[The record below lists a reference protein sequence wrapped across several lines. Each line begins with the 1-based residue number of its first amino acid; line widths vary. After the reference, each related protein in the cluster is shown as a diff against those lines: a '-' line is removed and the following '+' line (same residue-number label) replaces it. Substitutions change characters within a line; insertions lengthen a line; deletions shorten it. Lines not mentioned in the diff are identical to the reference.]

1 MSLRWKLTLYYSAV
15 SALILLMG
23 GMGFYLVLRQNLR
36 AALDDSLR
44 EAATL
49 AASQLGGDEQK
60 PQFSAAETDT
70 LLQRLPGATV
80 LLVFNAQGQLVDRI
94 GISRTRAPLVE
105 GFTTFGD
112 TRVFTLK
119 LPNGDQIQAQRPQ
132 LETLEALSRVQRLLL
147 YALPVLLLLGVG
159 AGYFLAD
166 HALRPVDA
174 VVRLAQAIASSG
186 RYQERVP
193 EASGKDEMAR
203 LTQTVNAMLSRLE
216 QTIEREK
223 AFALAAAHE
232 LRTPLTLLQGRA
244 SLTLEKDRS
253 PEQYR
258 QALQKINRDSRELTA
273 LVESLLALARTNQS
287 PRQDVVNLGDVALE
301 GVELLSSD
309 ASARGVGVEL
319 HTQPAL
325 TLGDAPALRLVAV
338 NLLQNALKYG
348 SKQVWVRTGA
358 RNNLAFL
365 EVCDNGPGIPAEEIQ
380 RLLQPF
386 QRGSALQGNGAG
398 LGLALASAVAKQH
411 GGRLELMPAEAGG
424 LKATLYLPLE

>member
-80 LLVFNAQGQLVDRI
+80 LLVFNAKGQLVDQI
-94 GISRTRAPLVE
+94 GTSRTRAPLVE

-147 YALPVLLLLGVG
+147 YGLPVLLLLGVG

-174 VVRLAQAIASSG
+174 VARLAQAIASSG
-186 RYQERVP
+186 RYRERVP

-203 LTQTVNAMLSRLE
+203 LTQTVNAMLLRLE

-258 QALQKINRDSRELTA
+258 QALQKINRDSHELTA

-319 HTQPAL
+319 HTQTAL